1 MMTKIQNML
10 QPKKFFTRIWRCL
23 DRSFATYT
31 SLLWEIFCV
40 DIKRQIWIQRGKN
53 GCKILSSLGI
63 PQVWIIPLPTGVCL
77 CLTDCSSQSER
88 VRQTHQILQDYAFV
102 CFSDDP
108 QIDSNNNPF
117 QRAIIMR
124 FWTRISISLV
134 STWVGLVTRSTN
146 KTATDK
152 SQIVLL

>member
-1 MMTKIQNML
+1 MMTKIQNFL
-10 QPKKFFTRIWRCL
+10 QPKRKYFTWLWRSL
-23 DRSFATYT
+23 IRSFATYT

-77 CLTDCSSQSER
+77 RHTDRKQPVRASQ
-88 VRQTHQILQDYAFV
+88 TNTTNITGLPFV

-117 QRAIIMR
+117 QRAINMR

-152 SQIVLL
+152 S

>member
-1 MMTKIQNML
+1 MMTKIQNLL
-10 QPKKFFTRIWRCL
+10 QPKKFFYLTMTVFGLKLCYLYQFIMRDLLCRYQETDMNSERQKRMQDFIIIRNSSSLNHPPAYRCL
-23 DRSFATYT
+23 PTYG
-31 SLLWEIFCV
+31 LL
-40 DIKRQIWIQRGKN
+40 
-53 GCKILSSLGI
+53 
-63 PQVWIIPLPTGVCL
+63 TA
-77 CLTDCSSQSER
+77 SSQSER

-117 QRAIIMR
+117 QRAINMR

-152 SQIVLL
+152 S